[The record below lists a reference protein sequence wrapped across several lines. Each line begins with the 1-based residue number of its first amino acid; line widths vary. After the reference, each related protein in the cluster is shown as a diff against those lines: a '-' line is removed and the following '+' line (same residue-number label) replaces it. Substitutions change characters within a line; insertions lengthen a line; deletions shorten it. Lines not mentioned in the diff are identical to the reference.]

1 MTLLNRKSFIFLFF
15 FIIILP
21 LKAGVGISLS
31 TTIDKTK
38 GYIGDEFH
46 YTITIVSPKSYF
58 LFPPNLGDNLG
69 SFQIRDFQQ
78 SEKNINK
85 SSIEKKYNFTL
96 SAYMTGAFTIPVF
109 SIYYKDKTGQTN
121 HLQTDKINVEILK
134 MTSSQMTNKDIKD
147 IKAQFKM
154 KDNLLWLKILV
165 GVLLLFFTIALIYIK
180 KFKKK
185 SNFIENIIKKE
196 PQLPPD
202 EEARQKLQ
210 EIKDSDL
217 LNEGFFKEY
226 YSLVNEVIRTYI
238 FRRFNVATL
247 EASSYDILQELEKIY
262 LSQEIF
268 KLVETFL
275 EKSDMVKFAKYKPS
289 GNEVMGFIESAFDIV
304 LLTTEKKE
312 EETEDSEDEK

>member
-1 MTLLNRKSFIFLFF
+1 MTLLNRKSFIFLFLL
-15 FIIILP
+15 IVLP
-21 LKAGVGISLS
+21 LRAGVGISLS

-46 YTITIVSPKSYF
+46 YRITIVSPKSYF

-78 SEKNINK
+78 SEKNISK
-85 SSIEKKYNFTL
+85 SSIEKKYDFTL

-109 SIYYKDKTGQTN
+109 SIYYKDEKGQTN

-147 IKAQFKM
+147 LKAQFKM

-165 GVLLLFFTIALIYIK
+165 GILLLLFIMVLIYIK
-180 KFKKK
+180 NFKKK

-202 EEARQKLQ
+202 EEALQKLQ
-210 EIKDSDL
+210 EIKNSDL
-217 LNEGFFKEY
+217 LSEGHIKEY

-238 FRRFNVATL
+238 SRRFNIVTL

-268 KLVETFL
+268 KLIEIFL

-289 GNEVMGFIESAFDIV
+289 GNEVKGFIESAFEIV
-304 LLTTEKKE
+304 SLTTEKKE
-312 EETEDSEDEK
+312 EETEDREDEK